1 MLYSHIFDSW
11 LGESNVTLPE
21 VPIEDMDGDILELLQ
36 CLEPA
41 VQIEA
46 VEQFDVQGVLGHL

>member
-1 MLYSHIFDSW
+1 MI
-11 LGESNVTLPE
+11 LPE

>member
-1 MLYSHIFDSW
+1 M
-11 LGESNVTLPE
+11 TLPE
-21 VPIEDMDGDILELLQ
+21 VPVEDMDGDILELLQ

-46 VEQFDVQGVLGHL
+46 VEQFDVQGVLGHVCRWVLCRRGTMVC